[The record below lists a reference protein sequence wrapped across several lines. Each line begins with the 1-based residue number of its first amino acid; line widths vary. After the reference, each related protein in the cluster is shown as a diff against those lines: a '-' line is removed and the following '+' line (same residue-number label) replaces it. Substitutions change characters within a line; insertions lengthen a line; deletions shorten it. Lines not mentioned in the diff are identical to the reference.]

1 MRSILIFVCV
11 KVNTAKPV
19 IIHNFYEFQL
29 SSLRYA
35 KKMTSHVRRLRGIQ
49 KNLKDLTIEQLND
62 LLVHKTLR
70 LLDLLDKKNVNG
82 IEYRDIKLEV
92 ECIQEAINRKRYEKK

>member
-1 MRSILIFVCV
+1 MV
-11 KVNTAKPV
+11 
-19 IIHNFYEFQL
+19 FQL

-35 KKMTSHVRRLRGIQ
+35 KKMLSHKRRLRGIQ
-49 KNLKDLTIEQLND
+49 QNLKDLTIEQLND

-82 IEYRDIKLEV
+82 IEYRDTKLEV
-92 ECIQEAINRKRYEKK
+92 ECIQDAILKMTRDKK